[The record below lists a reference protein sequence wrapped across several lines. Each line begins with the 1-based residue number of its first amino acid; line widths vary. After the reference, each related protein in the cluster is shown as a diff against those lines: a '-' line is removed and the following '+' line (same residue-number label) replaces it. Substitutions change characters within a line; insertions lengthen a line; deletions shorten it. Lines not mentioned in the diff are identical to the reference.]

1 MSTKTAAARPSR
13 SVASILVE
21 FLGSMN
27 LAITLLVALA
37 IASVIGTVLQQNQP
51 YADYI
56 LKFGPFWHDMF
67 LALDLYNVY
76 SATWF
81 VVILGFLVLST
92 SVCIYRNAPGM
103 VRDMRSFRLSA
114 KAKSLRTFRHVE
126 ERELSASPE
135 EVTQLA
141 ARFLAVEGY
150 RMREKDHG
158 DHRVLAGMR
167 GGWNRL
173 GYFFTHV
180 AIVIICIGGLMD
192 GQLPLKIS
200 ETMGTREIETR
211 DIPASQVPDKSRI
224 GPGNMSFRGSVD
236 IPEGTRANIVF
247 LPMREG
253 YFVQELPFAVEVK
266 EFRVEHY
273 DNGQPKSFES
283 DLVIHDDQL
292 EQPLEQTIAVNHPLV
307 YRGHAIYQSNFG
319 DGGSKLG
326 LRLWPLDTQKNEPV
340 ALTGR
345 VFETY
350 PVETADGTM
359 RLELADFRLFN
370 INPVVDEQGETQQR
384 NMGPAFTFRM
394 RDETGVAREFMNYMA
409 PVEQEGRLFYISG
422 VRESQAEDFRYLH
435 IPADENGT
443 PELFMAMLAYLQNPG
458 AVREIADATAMASLQ
473 RSPEPVTPELR
484 EQLSSLM
491 ARMLELFGEGGFE
504 AIEQDIV
511 TNVPSESQQE
521 AANSLMTLWRSAMQ
535 ALYLRVLAD
544 RGVAPADADWQ
555 FFDDAVGALASLP
568 FYGNPYY
575 IQLSDFEQVEASGL
589 QITKSPGKDLVY
601 FGSVM
606 LTIGIFLLF
615 YLAHRRLWVWVEPT
629 ERGSRVI
636 FAGTS
641 NRNVLEF
648 DKQFVRLKESLFGLF
663 KA

>member
-1 MSTKTAAARPSR
+1 
-13 SVASILVE
+13 
-21 FLGSMN
+21 MN

-51 YADYI
+51 YTDYI

-67 LALDLYNVY
+67 MSLSLYNVY

-81 VVILGFLVLST
+81 VVILGFLVMST
-92 SVCIYRNAPGM
+92 SVCVYRNAPTM
-103 VRDMRSFRLSA
+103 LRDMRHFRLNA
-114 KAKSLRTFRHVE
+114 KAKSLRAFHHVE
-126 ERELSASPE
+126 EREIAARPDE
-135 EVTQLA
+135 ATELA

-167 GGWNRL
+167 GGWNRM
-173 GYFFTHV
+173 GYLFTHV

-192 GQLPLKIS
+192 GQLPLKIA

-211 DIPASQVPDKSRI
+211 DVPASQVSEKSRI

-292 EQPLEQTIAVNHPLV
+292 DEPLHQTISVNHPLV
-307 YRGHAIYQSNFG
+307 YRGHAIYQSSFG
-319 DGGSKLG
+319 DGGSRLG
-326 LRLWPLDTQKNEPV
+326 LRLWPLDTQTNDPV
-340 ALTGR
+340 ALRGR
-345 VFETY
+345 VFENY
-350 PVETADGTM
+350 PVETAGGTW

-370 INPVVDEQGETQQR
+370 INPVVNEEGKTEQR

-394 RDETGVAREFMNYMA
+394 RDETGVAREYMNYMV
-409 PVEQEGRLFYISG
+409 PVEQEGRPFYISG
-422 VRESQAEDFRYLH
+422 VRQSQADAFRYLH

-443 PELFMAMLAYLQNPG
+443 PELFMAMLTYLQNPA
-458 AVREIADATAMASLQ
+458 AVREIAEATALASLQ
-473 RSPEPVTPELR
+473 RSTDPATPELSD
-484 EQLSSLM
+484 QLATLM
-491 ARMLELFGEGGFE
+491 ARMLELFAEGGFD
-504 AIEQDIV
+504 AIERDIV
-511 TNVPSESQQE
+511 TNVPAEAQQE
-521 AANSLMTLWRSAMQ
+521 AASSLMSLWRSAMQ
-535 ALYLRVLAD
+535 ALYLRVLTD
-544 RGVAPADADWQ
+544 RGVAPAEADWQ
-555 FFDDAVGALASLP
+555 FFDDAVAALASLP

-575 IQLSDFEQVEASGL
+575 IQLSEFEQVEASGL

-648 DKQFVRLKESLFGLF
+648 DKQFARLKETLFGLF